1 MTKRRILHAAD
12 IHLDSP
18 LQKLSQY
25 EDAPVQQI
33 RDASRDALN
42 NLTDL
47 AIDQAV
53 DLVVVAG
60 DLYDGNWKE
69 TRTGMFF
76 VKQATKLRDAGIPI
90 LVIRGNHDAAN
101 IMTNSLPLPANP
113 DGSPIMMA
121 DEKVDTRVFD
131 DLGIA
136 VHGRSFGKRAEKD
149 GMVKHYPSP
158 HSGMF
163 NLGLLHTSL
172 LGGDG
177 HDPYAPCTPAELTNK
192 EYDYWALG
200 HIHVRGEHGVADG
213 APIVFSGNIQGR
225 HINETG
231 EKGCI
236 LVDIDDKNQTK
247 RTFHPLDV
255 ARWELC
261 SIDASEMQSTD
272 DLLEA
277 FGDWLAK
284 QLPQVG
290 DRLLVTRV
298 RVHGN
303 SPLHNKL
310 HQRSRHIEDELRAI
324 TISHGEG
331 QTWLETFRVRT
342 NVIADASLSVDMEGP
357 MKSLS
362 HVVGDLKSDPE
373 LAAIVATELR
383 NLAGKLPTEVS
394 LCDEIGE
401 DASQWAQELIAA
413 ASADLVGRLQGNGQE
428 AGQ

>member
-1 MTKRRILHAAD
+1 MTNRRILHAAD

-25 EDAPVQQI
+25 EDAPVDQI

-47 AIDQAV
+47 AIDQEV
-53 DLVVVAG
+53 DLVVIAG

-101 IMTNSLPLPANP
+101 IMTQSLPLPKNP
-113 DGSPIMMA
+113 DGSQIMMA
-121 DEKVDTRVFD
+121 DEKVDSRLFEN
-131 DLGIA
+131 LGIA
-136 VHGRSFGKRAEKD
+136 VHGRSFGKRAEKE

-158 HSGMF
+158 HSGLF
-163 NLGLLHTSL
+163 NLGIMHTSL
-172 LGGDG
+172 LGGEG
-177 HDPYAPCTPAELTNK
+177 HDPYAPCTPIELKDK

-200 HIHVRGEHGVADG
+200 HIHVRGEHGPDEG
-213 APIVFSGNIQGR
+213 APVGFSGNIQGR
-225 HINETG
+225 HINESG

-236 LVDIDDKNQTK
+236 LVNIDEKNVTT

-261 SIDASEMQSTD
+261 SIDASEMHHED
-272 DLLEA
+272 ELLEY
-277 FGDWLAK
+277 FQNYLAS
-284 QLPQVG
+284 QLPKIE

-298 RVHGN
+298 RVHGA
-303 SPLHNKL
+303 SPLHHRL
-310 HQRSRHIEDELRAI
+310 HQRCRHIEDELRAV
-324 TISHGEG
+324 TISHGNG

-342 NVIADASLSVDMEGP
+342 SERTSDTQAVELDGPLASLSSIVQ
-357 MKSLS
+357 
-362 HVVGDLKSDPE
+362 DLKNNPK
-373 LAAIVATELR
+373 LAATITSELR
-383 NLAGKLPTEVS
+383 SLNSKLPTEVT
-394 LCDEIGE
+394 LDEDFDK
-401 DASQWAQELIAA
+401 DAQQWAEGLIESAA
-413 ASADLVGRLQGNGQE
+413 ADLIGRLQGQE

>member
-1 MTKRRILHAAD
+1 MTHRRILHAAD

-25 EDAPVQQI
+25 EDAPLEQI
-33 RDASRDALN
+33 RDASRAALDN
-42 NLTDL
+42 MTNL
-47 AIDQAV
+47 AIDQEV
-53 DLVVVAG
+53 DLVVIAG

-76 VKQATKLRDAGIPI
+76 VKQATRLRDAGIPI

-101 IMTNSLPLPANP
+101 LMTNSLPLPANP
-113 DGSPIMMA
+113 DDSEIMMA
-121 DEKVDTRVFD
+121 AEKVDSRVFEK
-131 DLGIA
+131 LGIA

-158 HSGMF
+158 MSGVF

-172 LGGDG
+172 LGGEG
-177 HDPYAPCTPAELTNK
+177 HDPYAPCTPTELTDK

-200 HIHVRGEHGVADG
+200 HIHVRGEHGSPDG

-225 HINETG
+225 HINESG
-231 EKGCI
+231 AKGCI
-236 LVDIDDKNQTK
+236 LIDIDAKNQTT
-247 RTFHPLDV
+247 RTFHTLDV

-261 SIDASEMQSTD
+261 AIDASEMQHTD
-272 DLLEA
+272 DVLEA
-277 FGDWLAK
+277 FQDWLAQ
-284 QLPQVG
+284 QLPQVE

-298 RVHGN
+298 RVHGA
-303 SPLHNKL
+303 SKIHHRL
-310 HQRSRHIEDELRAI
+310 HQRSRHIEEELRAI

-342 NVIADASLSVDMEGP
+342 SEPHDAITNVDLEGP
-357 MKSLS
+357 MQSVAN
-362 HVVGDLKSDPE
+362 VVQELKSDPD
-373 LAAIVATELR
+373 LANVIEAELR
-383 NLAGKLPTEVS
+383 ALAGKLPTEVTFGDS
-394 LCDEIGE
+394 EFGD
-401 DASQWAQELIAA
+401 DTTAWANDLVES
-413 ASADLVGRLQGNGQE
+413 ASADLIGRLQGQE

>member
-1 MTKRRILHAAD
+1 MSHRRILHAAD

-25 EDAPVQQI
+25 EDAPVDQI

-47 AIDQAV
+47 AIDQQV
-53 DLVVVAG
+53 DLVVIAG

-69 TRTGMFF
+69 TRTGLFF

-101 IMTNSLPLPANP
+101 IMTNSLPLPTNP
-113 DGSPIMMA
+113 DGSQIMMA
-121 DEKVDTRVFD
+121 AEKVETRIFE

-158 HSGMF
+158 HSGLF

-172 LGGDG
+172 LGGHG
-177 HDPYAPCTPAELTNK
+177 HDPYAPCTPVELTDK

-200 HIHVRGEHGVADG
+200 HIHVRGEHGSPDG

-225 HINETG
+225 HINESG
-231 EKGCI
+231 AKGCYV
-236 LVDIDDKNQTK
+236 VDVDDKNQTV
-247 RTFHPLDV
+247 RTFRPLDV

-261 SIDASEMQSTD
+261 SIDATQLHSTD
-272 DLLEA
+272 DVLEA
-277 FGDWLAK
+277 FQDWLTV
-284 QLPQVG
+284 QLPVMD

-298 RVHGN
+298 RVHGA
-303 SPLHNKL
+303 SPLHHQL
-310 HQRSRHIEDELRAI
+310 HQRSRHIEEELRAI

-331 QTWLETFRVRT
+331 QAWLETFRVRT
-342 NVIADASLSVDMEGP
+342 DEPADAVASVDMEGP
-357 MKSLS
+357 MESLS
-362 HVVGDLKSDPE
+362 SIVKDLKRDSD
-373 LAAIVATELR
+373 LASIVEAELR
-383 NLAGKLPTEVS
+383 ALSSKLPTEVT
-394 LCDEIGE
+394 LGEEFGE
-401 DASQWAQELIAA
+401 DMSQWAQELIES
-413 ASADLVGRLQGNGQE
+413 ASADLIGRLQGQE